1 MNPEA
6 IIAGLNAILRNVK
19 GVSLTL
25 DYVPE
30 TIQQTAVVFTILDSF
45 TQSQSGQLLVTDYT
59 FLSTLV
65 VQYQDNRQAER
76 ELAKLIPR
84 ITAAIYADQQLG
96 GALNSG
102 IANITNGLRKYF
114 VVDEKSVFLAFE
126 LTINVLEKG
135 PIVIPR

>member
-6 IIAGLNAILRNVK
+6 IIAGLNTVLRGVK

-45 TQSQSGQLLVTDYT
+45 TQSQSGQLLVTNYS

-65 VQYQDNRQAER
+65 VQWQDNRQAER
-76 ELAKLIPR
+76 ELAKLVPR

-102 IANITNGLRKYF
+102 IASVANGQRKYF

-126 LTINVLEKG
+126 LTIAVLEKV
-135 PIVIPR
+135 PVTFSP